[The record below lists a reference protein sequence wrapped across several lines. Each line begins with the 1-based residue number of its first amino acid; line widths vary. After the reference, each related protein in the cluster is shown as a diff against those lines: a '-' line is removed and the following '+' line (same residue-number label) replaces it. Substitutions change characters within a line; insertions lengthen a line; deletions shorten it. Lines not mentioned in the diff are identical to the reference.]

1 MQRFALDLRLMM
13 PLQQRMR
20 KCPQDKKCKYGDRT
34 KLLVTAIGVMLV
46 GGGCNGGS
54 KCPSSIFVVQYV
66 RIYFLATKL
75 KMDKYKIQIFLKR
88 LFGWCQHTHTK
99 I

>member
-46 GGGCNGGS
+46 GGGGAMAGANALQVS
-54 KCPSSIFVVQYV
+54 LSYS
-66 RIYFLATKL
+66 
-75 KMDKYKIQIFLKR
+75 M
-88 LFGWCQHTHTK
+88 
-99 I
+99 